1 MPKDKKARNFGAR
14 AVDRTAG
21 RRKVTVKRSVPSSP
35 PNGVTFSMVS
45 TGMDR
50 TTSPSL
56 SLALTTDSMDTEKT
70 TSPSLSLTPS
80 TGSTDSMD
88 TERAVKRKRGDTAER
103 DPSASKK
110 RKPPSAEETRAWA
123 HGDLHPSWNWRAKE
137 LSLSGR
143 PLKQF
148 TNGREG
154 AHTVSWTAVDRAVQA
169 NLSGSANAAE
179 AIGRLKAVFKHL
191 NKAPLTTV
199 DPPADEALRTMQ
211 YTDVSVRSIAAR
223 NLTDSLHSAADEQ
236 GLDKALK
243 DFLVWRNTLPFAA
256 IPGPAPG
263 AAEGTYAPR
272 LARHDALLRSAPK
285 DFTVNES
292 TRQEMGFAAWK
303 LVDTARLLDELS
315 AQAEVYDFGTGPARA
330 VPLYD
335 PDTAEA
341 TFAAVVATLLD
352 EVSRWAPLSLRAAGL
367 AGPDGDAAKGAKA
380 ITDHLKGYLDTE
392 LARAKEK
399 DGKNEA
405 QYKRQSTTGSY
416 DHAATRVWQARVK
429 WFGEHQDKV
438 QEQLQKWMSWIG
450 KYGFDPTPVVR
461 TRKPLTVTA
470 DFSSGA
476 LRLTISG
483 RPESPFS
490 GSEGSHVTAW
500 ALEKLATLNR
510 LGGMDKAKVKTELKT
525 MLKECNSSPAAGLVG
540 LLPDEERDLTAARMN
555 AAKDRFAAAVKELD
569 TTSDLGRV
577 VATAVR
583 EYQNYRNALPF
594 ATTFAGSRSGHGE
607 GAVLKN
613 SDTVSRGALSNAL
626 FDKESLEEEID
637 NLELQEHRDTI
648 FTARRQEHNRQ
659 FGWAFPK

>member
-1 MPKDKKARNFGAR
+1 MPKDRKARKYGAK
-14 AVDRTAG
+14 AVDWTAG
-21 RRKVTVKRSVPSSP
+21 RRKVTGKRSVPSSP
-35 PNGVTFSMVS
+35 PTGVAFSMVP
-45 TGMDR
+45 TGVDR
-50 TTSPSL
+50 TTSPS
-56 SLALTTDSMDTEKT
+56 
-70 TSPSLSLTPS
+70 PSLTP
-80 TGSTDSMD
+80 STDSMD
-88 TERAVKRKRGDTAER
+88 TERAGAVKKAVKRKRGDAAEEDR
-103 DPSASKK
+103 SANKK
-110 RKPPSAEETRAWA
+110 RLPPSAEETRAWA
-123 HGDLHPSWNWRAKE
+123 HGDLHPSWDWTAKE

-148 TNGREG
+148 RNGREG
-154 AHTVSWTAVDRAVQA
+154 AHTVAWTAVDRAVQA
-169 NLSGSANAAE
+169 NLSGSADVAE
-179 AIGRLKAVFKHL
+179 AIGRLKAVVEHL
-191 NKAPLTTV
+191 DKAPLTTI

-211 YTDVSVRSIAAR
+211 YTNVSARSVAAR
-223 NLTDSLHSAADEQ
+223 NLKDSLDSATNEQ

-285 DFTVNES
+285 DFPVHES
-292 TRQEMGFAAWK
+292 TRQEIRFAAWK

-315 AQAEVYDFGTGPARA
+315 AQAEVYDFGTGTARG

-335 PDTAEA
+335 PATAEA
-341 TFAAVVATLLD
+341 TLTAVVATLLD

-367 AGPDGDAAKGAKA
+367 PGPGGDAAEGAKA
-380 ITDHLKGYLDTE
+380 IADSLKGYLDTE
-392 LARAKEK
+392 LTKAKKK
-399 DGKNEA
+399 DEKNET

-416 DHAATRVWQARVK
+416 DHAATRVWQARVA

-461 TRKPLTVTA
+461 THKPLTVTA
-470 DFSSGA
+470 DFSSGT

-510 LGGMDKAKVKTELKT
+510 LGGMDKAQVKTELKA
-525 MLKECNSSPAAGLVG
+525 MLKECGSSPAAKLVG
-540 LLPDEERDLTAARMN
+540 LLPGEERDLTAARMS

-607 GAVLKN
+607 GAVLKK
-613 SDTVSRGALSNAL
+613 SDTLSRGALSNAL

-637 NLELQEHRDTI
+637 NLELQEHHDTI
-648 FTARRQEHNRQ
+648 LTARHQEHNRQ